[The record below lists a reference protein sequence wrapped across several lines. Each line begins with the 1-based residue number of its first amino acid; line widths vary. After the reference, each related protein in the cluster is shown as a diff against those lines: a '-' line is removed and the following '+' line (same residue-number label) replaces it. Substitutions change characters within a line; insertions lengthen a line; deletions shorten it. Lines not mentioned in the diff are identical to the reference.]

1 MPDTSFG
8 ELDFLVADASA
19 HMRKLVRAMLTG
31 FGANRVYEV
40 GDGAAALE
48 IVEGQMPHILI
59 CDIKMPIINGVEL
72 MRMIRNPDAS
82 ENPYIPIIV
91 ATAQS
96 QKKTIIQVRDSG
108 ATEALSKP
116 FSITGL
122 YRRVQNVVI
131 NPRKYVEVSNYFGP
145 DRRRKADPAYSGPH
159 RRHDDLSDAQAMRDD
174 PQ

>member
-1 MPDTSFG
+1 MLDTRFE
-8 ELDFLVADASA
+8 ELDFLIADASA

-48 IVEGQMPHILI
+48 VVEGQMPHVLI

-82 ENPYIPIIV
+82 KNPYIPIIV

-96 QKKTIIQVRDSG
+96 QKKTIVQVRDAG
-108 ATEALSKP
+108 ATEVLCKP

-122 YRRVQNVVI
+122 YRRVQNIVI
-131 NPRKYVEVSNYFGP
+131 NPRTYIEVSDYFGP
-145 DRRRKADPAYSGPH
+145 DRRRRADPGYSGPY
-159 RRHDDLSDAQAMRDD
+159 RRHDDRSEAQRMPEETD
-174 PQ
+174 

>member
-8 ELDFLVADASA
+8 DLDFLIADASA
-19 HMRKLVRAMLTG
+19 HMRKLVRAMVTG

-48 IVEGQMPHILI
+48 VVEGQMPHILI

-72 MRMIRNPDAS
+72 MRMIRNPNAS
-82 ENPYIPIIV
+82 KNPYIPIIV

-96 QKKTIIQVRDSG
+96 QKKTIVEVRDAG
-108 ATEALSKP
+108 ATEILCKP

-122 YRRVQNVVI
+122 YRRVQNIVI
-131 NPRKYVEVSNYFGP
+131 NPRTYVDVSDYFGP
-145 DRRRKADPAYSGPH
+145 DRRRRADPAYGGPY
-159 RRHDDLSDAQAMRDD
+159 RRQDDLLEARTVSQEAQ
-174 PQ
+174 